1 MEKWELARYLIDAKK
16 SVDTMLYLSL
26 YAEKVSMIDIKGI
39 VNETRR
45 TFYVNACVVL
55 DKCFPKKKKEICKD
69 ALIQSVYY
77 ERDKNYAHK
86 DENYTE
92 KQYESLGSI
101 ADEMKQQLEAIR
113 KLCVSF
119 LPDALTLDYVPFDSK
134 LFRIANGVTKEIE
147 EAALNIKHPGRLH
160 RSDGGENQEGKI
172 YSVFSDT
179 EDIKKIPEDKRK
191 EYATVFQTGIVME
204 ETLQRLQDGCI
215 RTNVL
220 YRTELWVSI
229 NCEKL
234 ERIRKMREL
243 GLLDVLDV
251 PVVPKNRKEKRKILD
266 LLKREGLL

>member
-160 RSDGGENQEGKI
+160 RSDGGENQEGK
-172 YSVFSDT
+172 FT
-179 EDIKKIPEDKRK
+179 LC
-191 EYATVFQTGIVME
+191 FQTLKILRKFRRIKGKNMQLSFRQELLWKKRYNVCRMGAYEQMYSIG
-204 ETLQRLQDGCI
+204 LNYGCLLI
-215 RTNVL
+215 TKN
-220 YRTELWVSI
+220 W
-229 NCEKL
+229 NKL
-234 ERIRKMREL
+234 EKCASLDYWMFWMS
-243 GLLDVLDV
+243 LLF
-251 PVVPKNRKEKRKILD
+251 PKIEKRNAKF
-266 LLKREGLL
+266 